1 MVLLLP
7 ILVAGLSILLNRPSL
22 PLVTMCALAG
32 GLALCGALWLWW
44 CRVQPRHRLTRA
56 AHGAGLALGVAPV
69 LALAALATLATAW
82 QAHRWQERL
91 LPQDCTRRPLAI
103 SGRVAGLVEEWAAP
117 GGALYRVQVRV
128 DHLAPRRCAGPRRI
142 RLALASGSEREA
154 AWLASLRGG
163 DRVRVG
169 ARLRRPWGQVNPRAR
184 HGEARA
190 FMEGL
195 HAVGSGALE
204 APPRRAAPGV
214 GPGFDFAPIFA
225 PIDRRREEIAAWL
238 GAHAKRGTGRFLRA
252 LAVADRRAMT
262 ARDWTLL
269 RRFGLTHLWV
279 ISGMHISLVAV
290 PGWYL
295 GRALQRALALSRR
308 FPRGLALLPALGA
321 LIPAAAYGA
330 LAGFS
335 LPTQRALLM
344 LSLSLLGLSAGRRVP
359 PLRLWALVGLTLL
372 LADPS
377 SLLGPSVWLSLG
389 AVGLLL
395 WCHTCSGPRAGVVL
409 FLRLQAFLVVA
420 MIPLGLYWFQ
430 SAATIGAV
438 VNLIAVPL
446 VSMLVLPL
454 LLLALLS
461 ASIAEPPALALL
473 GLAEW
478 PLALL
483 WRLLEAMA
491 SFLDAFESPLAL
503 PPTAALGLLF
513 LLVLAAILPR
523 FPGKGR
529 LGVLLALP
537 LLGPGGAPAGDAVRV
552 RFFDVGQGT
561 AVLVSHRARHLL
573 YDTGPGYPGRAP
585 IAERALRP
593 SLLGEPI
600 RRLDLLVI
608 SHPDRDHDGGEA
620 AISAIAPPRITLRGR
635 APGAPLTPEM
645 PAELRTPDLRGR
657 APSAPLESGAR
668 HEVRCRSGA
677 LYRLSPAVRVRILS
691 SARPRDSDNNA
702 SCVVAVEAFGR
713 RLLFPGDV
721 DRDRERALVAFW
733 GDGLRA
739 DVLMAGHH
747 GSHTSS
753 SRLWLRHVRPRYVVV
768 SAARD
773 NRFGHPAPGVVA
785 AVQSAGAQ
793 LLNTAWRGAIEFEI
807 HPDGRLACFSY
818 RHRGAPFWRRG
829 PFPRACDSGAPG

>member
-1 MVLLLP
+1 MVLRLA
-7 ILVAGLSILLNRPSL
+7 ILVAGLLVLLNRPSL
-22 PLVTMCALAG
+22 PLGMLCALAA
-32 GLALCGALWLWW
+32 GLALCGALWAWR
-44 CRVQPRHRLTRA
+44 CRVLPPQRLTRA
-56 AHGAGLALGVAPV
+56 TRGAALAPGLVPV
-69 LALAALATLATAW
+69 LALAAVATLVSAL
-82 QAHRWQERL
+82 QAHRWQQRL
-91 LPQDCTRRPLAI
+91 LPQDCIRRPLAV
-103 SGRVAGLVEEWAAP
+103 SGRVAGLVEEWASP
-117 GGALYRVQVRV
+117 GGARYGVQVRV
-128 DHLAPRRCAGPRRI
+128 ERLTPRRCAGPRRI
-142 RLALASGSEREA
+142 RLALAPGSAREA
-154 AWLASLRGG
+154 AWLAALRGG
-163 DRVRVG
+163 DRVSVD

-184 HGEARA
+184 RGEARA
-190 FMEGL
+190 FIEGL
-195 HAVGSGALE
+195 HAVGSGALQ
-204 APPRRAAPGV
+204 APPQRATA
-214 GPGFDFAPIFA
+214 GFGLAA
-225 PIDRRREEIAAWL
+225 IDARREALATWL
-238 GAHAKRGTGRFLRA
+238 DAQARHGTGRFLRA

-279 ISGMHISLVAV
+279 ISGMHISLVAA

-308 FPRGLALLPALGA
+308 APRGLALLPALTA
-321 LIPAAAYGA
+321 LIPAAAYAA

-344 LSLSLLGLSAGRRVP
+344 LSLSLLGLSAGRRVA
-359 PLRLWALVGLTLL
+359 PLRIWALVGTVLL
-372 LADPS
+372 LADPA

-395 WCHTCSGPRAGVVL
+395 WCHACSGQRAGVML
-409 FLRLQAFLVVA
+409 FVRVQAFLLVA

-430 SAATIGAV
+430 SAATIGAAI
-438 VNLIAVPL
+438 NLIAVPL

-461 ASIAEPPALALL
+461 AALAEPLALVLL

-483 WRLLEAMA
+483 WRLLEAMD
-491 SFLDAFESPLAL
+491 SLLDAFESPLAL
-503 PPTAALGLLF
+503 PHTAALALL
-513 LLVLAAILPR
+513 LPLVLAALLPR
-523 FPGKGR
+523 FPGKWR
-529 LGVLLALP
+529 LGALLALP
-537 LLGPGGAPAGDAVRV
+537 LLGPASAPAGDAVRV

-585 IAERALRP
+585 IAERTLRP
-593 SLLGEPI
+593 SLLAEHSG
-600 RRLDLLVI
+600 RLDFLII

-620 AISAIAPPRITLRGR
+620 SISAIAPPRITLRGR
-635 APGAPLTPEM
+635 APSAPLESDM
-645 PAELRTPDLRGR
+645 PAALRAPDLRGR
-657 APSAPLESGAR
+657 APSAPLEAGTRDEAL
-668 HEVRCRSGA
+668 CRSGA
-677 LYRLSPAVRVRILS
+677 LYRLGPALRLRILS
-691 SARPRDSDNNA
+691 SARLGDSDNNA
-702 SCVVAVEAFGR
+702 SCVLAVEAFGR

-747 GSHTSS
+747 GSATSS
-753 SRLWLRHVRPRYVVV
+753 SRLWLKHVRPRYVVV

-773 NRFGHPAPGVVA
+773 NRFGHPAPAVLA
-785 AVQSAGAQ
+785 AVRSVGAQ

-807 HPDGRLACFSY
+807 HPDGRLVCFSY
-818 RHRGAPFWRRG
+818 RHRAAPFWRRG
-829 PFPRACDSGAPG
+829 PFPRQCDFAQPGSSAG